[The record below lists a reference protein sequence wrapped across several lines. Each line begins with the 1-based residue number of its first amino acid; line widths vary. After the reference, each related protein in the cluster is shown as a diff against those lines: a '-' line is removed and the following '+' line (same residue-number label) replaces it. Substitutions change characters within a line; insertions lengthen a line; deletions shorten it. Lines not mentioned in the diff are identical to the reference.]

1 MSSEVVKR
9 GKAVFLE
16 NELLVGLE
24 MIESLEKVTDLMLY
38 FLDRE
43 HVKFTYILM
52 QSESDDLDSFLRQ
65 YKRNTDLL
73 LSIEGDRMMSVLICQ
88 ETDVEGGYR
97 FAERLIRKLNI
108 DHEKQSIC
116 CDVMTVSTTR
126 YTSKQVIYRLFETYV
141 KSMRKDNK
149 EKSGEIEFS
158 TLS

>member
-1 MSSEVVKR
+1 M
-9 GKAVFLE
+9 
-16 NELLVGLE
+16 
-24 MIESLEKVTDLMLY
+24 
-38 FLDRE
+38 
-43 HVKFTYILM
+43 
-52 QSESDDLDSFLRQ
+52 RQ
-65 YKRNTDLL
+65 HKRNTDLL

-141 KSMRKDNK
+141 KSMRKDSK